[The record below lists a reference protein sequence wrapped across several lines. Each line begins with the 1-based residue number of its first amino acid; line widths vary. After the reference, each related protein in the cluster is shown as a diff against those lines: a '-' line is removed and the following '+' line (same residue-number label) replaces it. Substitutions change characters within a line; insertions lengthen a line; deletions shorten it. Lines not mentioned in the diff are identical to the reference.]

1 MLHFHTDGMHNLRTG
16 CDTSQWDDVTLQG
29 GFLLWLVFVI
39 LDVRKVRGLVVRSS
53 SQEKVRE
60 WEYSSLI
67 M

>member
-1 MLHFHTDGMHNLRTG
+1 MT
-16 CDTSQWDDVTLQG
+16 TSQWDDVTLQG
-29 GFLLWLVFVI
+29 GFLLLLFFVI

-67 M
+67 I